1 METPHETPRSPIS
14 EAGWHARMSSRL
26 AGKGACARCLSGF
39 PTSGSGRRPDPFRAT
54 EGNIEHASIS
64 TARGFGTTEVVEKVS
79 QAASGKPLITNILR
93 GHVAEAIIALALEPE
108 WAWCSADYAGWDFE
122 RSDGLRLEVKQS
134 AVRQSWGTDKPSKPS
149 FDVAARTGYW
159 EGGTRW
165 IEKPGRAAHLYILA
179 HHGIYDDSA
188 DHRDPFQWEFFVI
201 PSGSLPDVKRI
212 SLGTV
217 RSIATAVPI
226 SELGIT
232 VRSVAMGISLTA
244 TTG

>member
-1 METPHETPRSPIS
+1 MPR
-14 EAGWHARMSSRL
+14 
-26 AGKGACARCLSGF
+26 F

-54 EGNIEHASIS
+54 EGNIEHVSIS

-79 QAASGKPLITNILR
+79 QAAFGKPLITNILR

-108 WAWCSADYAGWDFE
+108 WTWCSADYAGWDFE

-134 AVRQSWGTDKPSKPS
+134 AARQSWGTDKPSKPS

-165 IEKPGRAAHLYILA
+165 IEKPGRAAHLYVLA

-188 DHRDPFQWEFFVI
+188 DHRDPSQWEFFVI
-201 PSGSLPDVKRI
+201 PSGSLPDIKRI
-212 SLGTV
+212 SLKAAQGLAPAVT
-217 RSIATAVPI
+217 IA
-226 SELGIT
+226 ELAKVLGDIAGGIT
-232 VRSVAMGISLTA
+232 LPVIE
-244 TTG
+244 